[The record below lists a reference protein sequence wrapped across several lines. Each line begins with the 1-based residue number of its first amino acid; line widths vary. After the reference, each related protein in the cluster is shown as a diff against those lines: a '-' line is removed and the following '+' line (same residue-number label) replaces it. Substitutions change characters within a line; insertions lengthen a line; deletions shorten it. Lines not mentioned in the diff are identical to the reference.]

1 MFPMPPTTKRNSQA
15 KLPLDVGPAPNEVLV
30 AALTPG
36 VGPVLEWEAAETAPS
51 DTRRQFETAL
61 MERYR
66 ADAADGWLWLGF
78 ADRALRLSPSLEFW
92 RRVGALFVEGLRRLP
107 DLESL
112 REKVTVAADPVELE
126 ALCQQAPAAA
136 GTEYLNVEV
145 LRSHWVALNEAFARR
160 IGEFQGSVSD
170 YFQLSAPHVH
180 LVGRVYFHLVENK
193 GGELPFAFM
202 ATYTTG
208 MDRQGQT
215 THLPLRHALEH
226 YGHNTPKLL
235 ELLAT
240 VHRAARQSPV
250 VARLLESG
258 ALFSPLAWSP
268 AEAWEFLN
276 AIEICEE
283 AGIMCRI
290 PDWWQRRAA
299 RVRVKLRIGENRP
312 SLLGLDTL
320 LNLTPALMVGETP
333 IDLEEA
339 RRLLAAGQGLALIKN
354 RWVAVDPDRLRQTL
368 DAYEKA
374 LALAERGGLSL
385 REAIRL
391 MLQPETMLDAVD
403 LPEDIEVTHG
413 RWLAEITEKLKAPE
427 RIEPVTTDSA
437 FQGQLRPYQR
447 HGLAWLDLLG
457 RLGLGACLAD
467 DMGLGKTV
475 QVLALLSRLK
485 AARKKKSAPARPHLL
500 VVPASLM
507 ANWLAET
514 ARFCGHFKV
523 FVAHPEGHGGQP
535 VPEMS
540 AEDLST
546 YDLVL
551 TTYSLVGR
559 YPWLRQVPF
568 DTLILDEA
576 QAIKNPTTRQTRAVK
591 QLQARTRLALTGTPI
606 ENRLSD
612 LWSLF
617 DFLNPGLLGSAAEFK
632 RFIKG
637 LDKRPEG
644 YARLRRVVGPYI
656 LRRMKTDRRIIDD
669 LPDKVEMTTFAE
681 LGKRQIVLYHDLV
694 ADLKTR
700 LENAEDPMG
709 RRGLVLAALM
719 KFKQICNHPD
729 QYLGSG
735 AFAETDSGKFAR
747 LREICETIRDK
758 RERVLVFTQ
767 FKEMTEPLAAFLETI
782 FGRPGK
788 VLHGGVPVGKRKE
801 IVADFQGRAYVPFMV
816 LSLKAGGTGLN
827 LTAAN
832 HVIHFDRWWNPA
844 VENQATDR
852 AYRIGQHRNVV
863 VHKFVTR
870 RTVEEKID
878 AMLKTKTE
886 LVDKVI
892 APTGEAWI
900 TEMDNAQLVDLFR
913 LSEGLES

>member
-1 MFPMPPTTKRNSQA
+1 MPPKPNRQTT
-15 KLPLDVGPAPNEVLV
+15 LPLDAGPAPNEVLMV
-30 AALTPG
+30 ALAPG
-36 VGPVLEWEAAETAPS
+36 AGPVLEWEAAETAPS

-61 MERYR
+61 FERHR

-107 DLESL
+107 DLETL
-112 REKVTVAADPVELE
+112 RAKATVAADPVELE

-136 GTEYLNVEV
+136 GAEYLSGDV
-145 LRSHWVALNEAFARR
+145 LKTHWAALNGAFARR
-160 IGEFQGSVSD
+160 IGEFDGSVAD
-170 YFQLSAPHVH
+170 YFQASAPHVH
-180 LVGRVYFHLVENK
+180 LVGRVYFHLVENR
-193 GGELPFAFM
+193 GAERPFAFM

-208 MDRQGQT
+208 VDRQGQT

-226 YGHNTPKLL
+226 YGSDTAKLL

-250 VARLLESG
+250 VARLLDSG
-258 ALFSPLAWSP
+258 ALFSPLAWSA

-276 AIEICEE
+276 AIEICEA
-283 AGIMCRI
+283 AGILCRI

-299 RVRVKLRIGENRP
+299 RVRVQLSLGENRP

-320 LNLTPALMVGETP
+320 LNLTPALMVGDTP
-333 IDLEEA
+333 IALDEA

-368 DAYEKA
+368 AAYEKA
-374 LALAERGGLSL
+374 LKLAQREGLSL
-385 REAIRL
+385 REAMRL
-391 MLQPETMLDAVD
+391 MLRPEAVLDAAD
-403 LPEDIEVTHG
+403 LPEGIDVTHG
-413 RWLAEITEKLKAPE
+413 QWLAELTEKLKAPE
-427 RIEPVTTDSA
+427 RIGPVTADPA
-437 FQGQLRPYQR
+437 FQGELRPYQC
-447 HGLAWLDLLG
+447 HGLAWLDLLAHI
-457 RLGLGACLAD
+457 GLGACLAD

-485 AARKKKSAPARPHLL
+485 AARQKKKGSARPHLL

-514 ARFCGHFKV
+514 KRFCGHFKV

-535 VPEMS
+535 VPEMT
-540 AEDLST
+540 ARDLAAC
-546 YDLVL
+546 DLVL
-551 TTYSLVGR
+551 TTYTLAGR

-568 DTLILDEA
+568 ESVILDEA
-576 QAIKNPTTRQTRAVK
+576 QAIKNPATRQTRAVK

-632 RFIKG
+632 RFVKD
-637 LDKRPEG
+637 LEKRPEG

-681 LGKRQIVLYHDLV
+681 LGKRQIVLYHGLV
-694 ADLKTR
+694 ADLRAR
-700 LENAEDPMG
+700 LDGAEDPMS

-735 AFAETDSGKFAR
+735 AFNEGDSGKFAR
-747 LREICETIRDK
+747 LREICETIGEK

-767 FKEMTEPLAAFLETI
+767 FKEMTEPLAAFLETV
-782 FGRPGK
+782 FGRPGR
-788 VLHGGVPVGKRKE
+788 VLHGAVPVGKRRQL
-801 IVADFQGRAYVPFMV
+801 VDDFQGRAYVPFMV

-878 AMLKTKTE
+878 ALLKEKTE
-886 LVDKVI
+886 LVDRVI
-892 APTGEAWI
+892 APSGEAWI
-900 TEMDNAQLVDLFR
+900 TEMDNARLVDLFR

>member
-1 MFPMPPTTKRNSQA
+1 MFPMHPTPKRNSQA

-36 VGPVLEWEAAETAPS
+36 GGPVLEWEAAATAPS

-112 REKVTVAADPVELE
+112 REKATVAADPVELE

-136 GTEYLNVEV
+136 GSEYLNVEV
-145 LRSHWVALNEAFARR
+145 LRSHWAALNEAFARR
-160 IGEFQGSVSD
+160 IGEFDGSVCD
-170 YFQLSAPHVH
+170 YFRLSAPHVH

-320 LNLTPALMVGETP
+320 LNLTPALMVGDTP

-385 REAIRL
+385 REAMRL
-391 MLQPETMLDAVD
+391 MLRPEAVLDAVD

-437 FQGQLRPYQR
+437 FQGQLRPYQH

-457 RLGLGACLAD
+457 HLGLGACLAD

-540 AEDLST
+540 AEDLSA

-559 YPWLRQVPF
+559 YPWLRRVPF

-632 RFIKG
+632 RFVKD
-637 LDKRPEG
+637 LDRRPEG

-788 VLHGGVPVGKRKE
+788 VLHGGVPVGKRRQ
-801 IVADFQGRAYVPFMV
+801 IVADFQGAAYVPFMV

>member
-1 MFPMPPTTKRNSQA
+1 MLLKRNAQA
-15 KLPLDVGPAPNEVLV
+15 KLPFDLGPAPGEVLV
-30 AALTPG
+30 AALVPG
-36 VGPVLEWEAAETAPS
+36 VGPMLEWEAAEVAPS

-61 MERYR
+61 FVRHR

-78 ADRALRLSPSLEFW
+78 ADRALRLSASLEFW
-92 RRVGALFVEGLRRLP
+92 RRVGARFVEGLRRIP
-107 DLESL
+107 DLSTL
-112 REKVTVAADPVELE
+112 REKAAVAVDTVDLA

-136 GTEYLNVEV
+136 GAEYLNVEV
-145 LRSHWVALNEAFARR
+145 LQAHWAALNQAFARR
-160 IGEFQGSVSD
+160 IRDFEGSVAD
-170 YFQLSAPHVH
+170 FFQASAPHVH

-208 MDRQGQT
+208 VDRRGQP
-215 THLPLRHALEH
+215 THMPLRHALEH
-226 YGHNTPKLL
+226 YGRNTAKLL

-250 VARLLESG
+250 VARLLDGG

-276 AIEICEE
+276 AIEICES

-299 RVRVKLRIGENRP
+299 RVRVTLSIGENRP

-320 LNLTPALMVGETP
+320 LNLTPALMVGDTP
-333 IDLEEA
+333 IGLEEA

-368 DAYEKA
+368 AAYEKA
-374 LALAERGGLSL
+374 AELAEREGLSL
-385 REAIRL
+385 REAMRL
-391 MLQPETMLDAVD
+391 MLRPEAVLDGAD
-403 LPEDIEVTHG
+403 LAEDIEVTHG
-413 RWLAEITEKLKAPE
+413 QWLAELTEKLKAPE
-427 RIEPVTTDSA
+427 RIGTVAPDPA
-437 FQGQLRPYQR
+437 FQGELRPYQR

-485 AARKKKSAPARPHLL
+485 AMRKKKRGPRPPHLL
-500 VVPASLM
+500 VVPASLI

-514 ARFCGHFKV
+514 ARFCTHFKI

-535 VPEMS
+535 VPEPS
-540 AEDLST
+540 VKDLAA

-551 TTYSLVGR
+551 TTYALAGR
-559 YPWLRQVPF
+559 YPWLRQASF
-568 DTLILDEA
+568 DTVILDEA
-576 QAIKNPTTRQTRAVK
+576 QAIKNPATHQSRAVK
-591 QLQARTRLALTGTPI
+591 QLQGRTRLALTGTPI

-632 RFIKG
+632 RFAKD
-637 LDKRPEG
+637 LEKRPEG

-681 LGKRQIVLYHDLV
+681 LGKRQIVLYRELV

-700 LENAEDPMG
+700 LENAADPMG

-735 AFAETDSGKFAR
+735 EFAEADSGKFAR
-747 LREICETIRDK
+747 LREICETIGEK

-767 FKEMTEPLAAFLETI
+767 FKEMTEPLAAFLESI

-788 VLHGGVPVGKRKE
+788 VLHGAVPVGKRRQ
-801 IVADFQGRAYVPFMV
+801 IVAAFQEAAYVPFMV
-816 LSLKAGGTGLN
+816 LSLKVGGTGLN

-863 VHKFVTR
+863 AHKFVTR
-870 RTVEEKID
+870 HTVEEKID
-878 AMLKTKTE
+878 AMLKAKTE
-886 LVDKVI
+886 LVDRVI

-913 LSEGLES
+913 LSV

>member
-1 MFPMPPTTKRNSQA
+1 MSAKPNHQA
-15 KLPLDVGPAPNEVLV
+15 KLPLDVTPAQNEVLV
-30 AALTPG
+30 AALAPG
-36 VGPVLEWEAAETAPS
+36 TGPMLEWEAAETPPS

-61 MERYR
+61 LDRHR
-66 ADAADGWLWLGF
+66 SDAADGWLWLGF

-92 RRVGALFVEGLRRLP
+92 RRVGALFVEKLRRLP
-107 DLESL
+107 DLEAL
-112 REKVTVAADPVELE
+112 REKASVAADTAELE
-126 ALCQQAPAAA
+126 ALCQQAPAADGA
-136 GTEYLNVEV
+136 EYLNVEV
-145 LRSHWVALNEAFARR
+145 LQAHWAALNRTFGRR
-160 IGEFQGSVSD
+160 IGTFEGSVAD
-170 YFQLSAPHVH
+170 FFQASAPHVH

-208 MDRQGQT
+208 VDRQGLT

-226 YGHNTPKLL
+226 YGSDKAKLL

-250 VARLLESG
+250 VARLLDSG
-258 ALFSPLAWSP
+258 ALFSPLAWNP

-299 RVRVKLRIGENRP
+299 RVRVKLSIGENRP

-320 LNLTPALMVGETP
+320 LNLTPALMVGDTP

-354 RWVAVDPDRLRQTL
+354 RWVAVDPRRLRQTL

-374 LALAERGGLSL
+374 VALAEREGLSL
-385 REAIRL
+385 REAMRL
-391 MLQPETMLDAVD
+391 MLRPETALAAVD

-437 FQGQLRPYQR
+437 FQGRLRPYQR

-485 AARKKKSAPARPHLL
+485 AARKKKSGPARPHLL

-514 ARFCGHFKV
+514 TRFCGHFKV

-535 VPEMS
+535 VPELS
-540 AEDLST
+540 ADDLAA
-546 YDLVL
+546 YDLIL
-551 TTYSLVGR
+551 TTYTLAGR
-559 YPWLRQVPF
+559 YPWLRQARF

-576 QAIKNPTTRQTRAVK
+576 QAIKNPTTRQSRAVK
-591 QLQARTRLALTGTPI
+591 QLLSRTRLALTGTPI

-617 DFLNPGLLGSAAEFK
+617 DFLNPGLLGNATEFK
-632 RFIKG
+632 RFVKD

-681 LGKRQIVLYHDLV
+681 LGKRQIVLYHELV
-694 ADLKTR
+694 ADLKAR
-700 LENAEDPMG
+700 LERAEAPMG

-735 AFAETDSGKFAR
+735 AFNESDSGKFAR
-747 LREICETIRDK
+747 LREICETIGAK
-758 RERVLVFTQ
+758 RERVLIFTQ
-767 FKEMTEPLAAFLETI
+767 FKEMTDPLAAFLETI

-801 IVADFQGRAYVPFMV
+801 IVADFQSTTYVPFMV

-870 RTVEEKID
+870 HTVEEKID
-878 AMLKTKTE
+878 AMLKEKTE

-900 TEMDNAQLVDLFR
+900 TEMDNAQLVELFS
-913 LSEGLES
+913 LSEGLET

>member
-1 MFPMPPTTKRNSQA
+1 MPPKRNRQT
-15 KLPLDVGPAPNEVLV
+15 KLPLDIGPARDEVL
-30 AALTPG
+30 AAPLMPG
-36 VGPVLEWEAAETAPS
+36 GGPILEWEATEAAPS
-51 DTRRQFETAL
+51 DTRRQFETTL
-61 MERYR
+61 FDRHR

-78 ADRALRLSPSLEFW
+78 ADRALRLSASLEFW
-92 RRVGALFVEGLRRLP
+92 RRVGALFVEALRRIP
-107 DLESL
+107 DLEAL
-112 REKVTVAADPVELE
+112 RQKATAAVDPAALE
-126 ALCQQAPAAA
+126 ALCQQVPASSGA
-136 GTEYLNVEV
+136 EYLNLET
-145 LRSHWVALNEAFARR
+145 LQAHWQILNRAFARR
-160 IGEFQGSVSD
+160 IEIFQGSVAD
-170 YFQLSAPHVH
+170 FFQASAPHVH

-193 GGELPFAFM
+193 GGQLPFAFM

-208 MDRQGQT
+208 VDRQGQP

-226 YGHNTPKLL
+226 YGHNTAKLL

-250 VARLLESG
+250 VARLLDSG
-258 ALFSPLAWSP
+258 SLFSPLAWSP

-276 AIEICEE
+276 AIEICEA

-290 PDWWQRRAA
+290 PDWWQRRAS
-299 RVRVKLRIGENRP
+299 RVSVKLSIGDKRP

-320 LNLTPALMVGETP
+320 LNLTPALMVGDTP
-333 IDLEEA
+333 IGLEEA
-339 RRLLAAGQGLALIKN
+339 RRLLAAGRGLALIKN
-354 RWVAVDPDRLRQTL
+354 RWVAVDPEKLRQTL
-368 DAYEKA
+368 AAYEKA
-374 LALAERGGLSL
+374 VEMAERQGLSL
-385 REAIRL
+385 REAMRL
-391 MLQPETMLDAVD
+391 MLRPEAALNAAGD
-403 LPEDIEVTHG
+403 LSGEIEVTHG
-413 RWLAEITEKLKAPE
+413 QWLAEVTGKLKTPE
-427 RIEPVTTDSA
+427 RIGTVPTDPA
-437 FQGQLRPYQR
+437 FKGELRPYQH

-485 AARKKKSAPARPHLL
+485 AMGKKKRAPARRPHLL

-514 ARFCGHFKV
+514 ARFCAHINV

-535 VPEMS
+535 VPELTPEEL
-540 AEDLST
+540 AAC
-546 YDLVL
+546 DLVL
-551 TTYSLVGR
+551 TTYTLAGR
-559 YPWLRQVPF
+559 YPWLRQAAF
-568 DTLILDEA
+568 DTVILDEA
-576 QAIKNPTTRQTRAVK
+576 QAIKNPATRQTRAVK
-591 QLQARTRLALTGTPI
+591 QLRARTRIALTGTPI

-632 RFIKG
+632 RFAKD

-656 LRRMKTDRRIIDD
+656 LRRMKTDRHIIDD
-669 LPDKVEMTTFAE
+669 LPDKVEMVTFAE
-681 LGKRQIVLYHDLV
+681 LEKRQIVLYRELV
-694 ADLKTR
+694 QDLKLR

-735 AFAETDSGKFAR
+735 AFSEADSGKFAR
-747 LREICETIRDK
+747 LREICETIGEK
-758 RERVLVFTQ
+758 RERVLIFTQ
-767 FKEMTEPLAAFLETI
+767 FKEMTGPLAAFLETI
-782 FGRPGK
+782 FGRPGR
-788 VLHGGVPVGKRKE
+788 VLHGAVPVGKRRQ
-801 IVADFQGRAYVPFMV
+801 IVAEFQESAYVPFMV
-816 LSLKAGGTGLN
+816 LSLKVGGTGLN

-878 AMLKTKTE
+878 AMLKAKTE
-886 LVDKVI
+886 LVDRVI

-900 TEMDNAQLVDLFR
+900 TEMNNAQLVDLFQ
-913 LSEGLES
+913 LS

>member
-1 MFPMPPTTKRNSQA
+1 MYPMSHTSKRNFQA
-15 KLPLDVGPAPNEVLV
+15 KLPLDVGPTPNKVLV

-51 DTRRQFETAL
+51 DTRRRFETAL

-92 RRVGALFVEGLRRLP
+92 RRVGALFVEELRRLP

-112 REKVTVAADPVELE
+112 REKAMVAADPVELE

-136 GTEYLNVEV
+136 GSEYLNVEM
-145 LRSHWVALNEAFARR
+145 LRSHWAALNAAFARC

-299 RVRVKLRIGENRP
+299 RVRVKLSIGENRP

-320 LNLTPALMVGETP
+320 LNLTPALMVGDTP

-339 RRLLAAGQGLALIKN
+339 RRLLAAGEGLALIKN

-385 REAIRL
+385 REAMRL

-413 RWLAEITEKLKAPE
+413 RWLAEITEKLKTPE

-437 FQGQLRPYQR
+437 FQGELRPYQR
-447 HGLAWLDLLG
+447 HGLAWLDLLS

-485 AARKKKSAPARPHLL
+485 AARKKKSAPACPHLL
-500 VVPASLM
+500 IVPASLM
-507 ANWLAET
+507 ANWMAET

-540 AEDLST
+540 AEDLSA

-551 TTYSLVGR
+551 TTYTLVGR
-559 YPWLRQVPF
+559 YPWLRQVSF

-617 DFLNPGLLGSAAEFK
+617 DFLNPGLLGSAGEFK
-632 RFIKG
+632 RFVKD

-656 LRRMKTDRRIIDD
+656 LRRMKTDHRIIDD
-669 LPDKVEMTTFAE
+669 LPDKLEMTTFAE
-681 LGKRQIVLYHDLV
+681 LSKRQIVLYHDLV
-694 ADLKTR
+694 AELKTP

-758 RERVLVFTQ
+758 REQVLVFTQ

-801 IVADFQGRAYVPFMV
+801 IVADFQGAAYVPFMV

-878 AMLKTKTE
+878 AMLKEKTE